1 MAEEAVVGDVPFE
14 SALARLDQIVREM
27 EDSALPLQRM
37 LVLFEEGTLLGKRCQ
52 ELLDLAELRIQQVV
66 QDAAGGPQLRRF
78 EVGATLNGTDPAF

>member
-1 MAEEAVVGDVPFE
+1 MAEEAAVDDVPFE

-37 LVLFEEGTLLGKRCQ
+37 LVLFEEGTSLGKRCQ

-66 QDAAGGPQLRRF
+66 QDADGTPQLRRI
-78 EVGATLNGTDPAF
+78 EVGAALNGIDPAF